1 MSEIVEKRLNDYQVE
16 AAEGAF
22 GPAMVALPT
31 DRQRAFVIALL
42 DTGGINHTKAA
53 QLAGYEGGTDSLRV
67 TAHRVFHD
75 ERVQAAIREEANRR
89 LHAASGLAVCVLVE
103 IASSSP
109 QPKDRIK
116 AAQAILNRTGMHE
129 KTEHKVTTTDISKT
143 DEELVKRAKE
153 LAKQFGMDE
162 SQLLGDMGIVD
173 AEYTEV
179 PAGPALPAPD
189 ETWSAE

>member
-53 QLAGYEGGTDSLRV
+53 QLAGFEGDNNSLKV

-89 LHAASGLAVCVLVE
+89 LHASAGLAVCVLVE
-103 IASSSP
+103 IATSAP

-162 SQLLGDMGIVD
+162 RQLLGDMGIVD

-179 PAGPALPAPD
+179 PAGPALSAPD